1 MPTDREMP
9 KDTSSNA
16 LDMGVKWPRYI
27 AANEATGDGF
37 IGPPNEETQD
47 MNKDVYEIT
56 EWQIGR
62 RFSVKGFDFEL
73 DLKSHLHSVG
83 ITATWGTKHKMKGFW
98 SLRSGVVLTSDQID
112 LTEREEQAIGEVCA
126 RLWVEEHPTDILKK

>member
-1 MPTDREMP
+1 MPTDREIP
-9 KDTSSNA
+9 KDTSSN
-16 LDMGVKWPRYI
+16 
-27 AANEATGDGF
+27 
-37 IGPPNEETQD
+37 
-47 MNKDVYEIT
+47 VYEIT

-73 DLKSHLHSVG
+73 DLKSHAHSVG
-83 ITATWGTKHKMKGFW
+83 ITATWGIKHKLKGFW
-98 SLRSGVVLTSDQID
+98 SFRNGICLKNVGSHDFD